1 MNEIVA
7 EKGQIGQSLTT
18 PGIPSGPLALFLDL
32 DGTLLEI
39 ADSPVSVVVD
49 RELPRLLDALH
60 KRLDGR
66 LAIISGRSLSMI
78 DELLG
83 LPHLPASGSHGLE
96 WRGGDGIVQSVSR
109 PESLD
114 EALCEIEAFAENRP
128 GILVEQKPLGV
139 GLHYRGAPELSD
151 EIQQLTEALASIH
164 RLKIQRGKLVFEL
177 RPEGGDKGSALR
189 RFMLDPSFANATP
202 MYFGDDLTDEAAF
215 TAAQDLGG
223 AGVLVG
229 ERRCTG
235 ARHRLDDVCAVHDWL
250 ATLAEALK

>member
-7 EKGQIGQSLTT
+7 EKGQIGQSLTM
-18 PGIPSGPLALFLDL
+18 PEVPPGPLALFLDL

-39 ADSPVSVVVD
+39 ADSPDAVIVD
-49 RELPRLLDALH
+49 GGLRRLLHSLH
-60 KRLDGR
+60 QRLDGR
-66 LAIISGRSLSMI
+66 LAIISGRSLAMI
-78 DELLG
+78 DELLD

-96 WRGGDGIVQSVSR
+96 WRGGDGMVQSVSR
-109 PESLD
+109 PETLD
-114 EALCEIEAFAENRP
+114 EALCEIEAFAETRP

-139 GLHYRGAPELSD
+139 GMHYRGAPELAD
-151 EIQQLTEALASIH
+151 EVQQLAEGLASIH

-177 RPEGGDKGSALR
+177 RPQGGDKGSALR
-189 RFMLDPSFANATP
+189 RFMLDPSFASAAP

-235 ARHRLDDVCAVHDWL
+235 AQHRLDDVRSVHHWL
-250 ATLAEALK
+250 AMLAEALT